1 MLRDFKKYY
10 NSLDK
15 FKKAF
20 WLYLVLIFVEGA
32 MRKWFMPSLSNVW
45 MMCREPIVIW
55 TVLSLIG
62 TQNLRSRVAKAFMI
76 IGCIMML
83 TTLTLGHQ
91 NITVALFGFRIW
103 FFHIPYIFIMSNKLN
118 REDLIRICKFLIL
131 VFIPM
136 TVLYVMQWGAPPS
149 SWLNASVGGIVEEEG
164 TQAVYGAVR
173 PSGTFAHCV
182 ASSYYNPIVICLFC
196 AILFSKKY
204 KELFLVFKK
213 GYIIFSVAVII
224 CLITSVSR
232 GAVIQSILT
241 ILFVAFF
248 LAFTG
253 KTKFLGRIVSGFVG
267 IYALFIILSTVSI
280 DGKNLMAPITD
291 RFETAAA
298 QEGGSSGIMDTRVLE
313 AYKFWNDKGKLLD
326 PPLFGYGIGA
336 GSNYGT
342 QTLHIVNSFYSDSQ
356 AWGLGEWSSQI
367 VTNEMGFLF
376 GGVVF
381 CLRMGLCL
389 YLFFVSAKKLFRN
402 HDVLPLSLWTL
413 SITYFGNGN
422 INLTMSLGW
431 IVVVMILLMLSIRTS
446 EKFQP

>member
-32 MRKWFMPSLSNVW
+32 MRKWFMTSLSNVW

-55 TVLSLIG
+55 TVLSLVG

-91 NITVALFGFRIW
+91 NIWVAFYGFRIW

-149 SWLNASVGGIVEEEG
+149 SILNASIGGGVEEQG
-164 TQAVYGAVR
+164 VQAAYGAVR
-173 PSGTFAHCV
+173 PSGTFGHCV
-182 ASSYYNPIVICLFC
+182 GSSYYNPLVVSLFC
-196 AILFSKKY
+196 VTLFSSYYKHIFSKKH
-204 KELFLVFKK
+204 FL
-213 GYIIFSVAVII
+213 IFAVAVVL

-241 ILFVAFF
+241 ILFIASITILLGNTKTFTKTIVGVIGLF
-248 LAFTG
+248 LL
-253 KTKFLGRIVSGFVG
+253 FLV
-267 IYALFIILSTVSI
+267 LSNVSI
-280 DGKNLMAPITD
+280 EGKSIIAPITD
-291 RFETAAA
+291 RFEMAAE
-298 QEGGSSGIMDTRVLE
+298 QEGGTSGVMSTRVLE
-313 AYKFWNDKGKLLD
+313 PYKFWNDKGILLD
-326 PPLFGYGIGA
+326 PPFFGYGLGA
-336 GSNYGT
+336 GSNFGT

-356 AWGLGEWSSQI
+356 AWGLGEHSSQI

-376 GGVVF
+376 GGIVF
-381 CLRMGLCL
+381 VLRIGFCMF
-389 YLFFVSAKKLFRN
+389 LFFSCIKKLKQN
-402 HDVLPLSLWTL
+402 KDILPITLWTL
-413 SITYFGNGN
+413 SITYFGTGN
-422 INLTMSLGW
+422 LNLTMTLGW
-431 IVVVMILLMLSIRTS
+431 IVIVMILLLTSINTS
-446 EKFQP
+446 TEQKV

>member
-91 NITVALFGFRIW
+91 NVWVAFYGFRIW

-149 SWLNASVGGIVEEEG
+149 SILNASMGGGVEEQG
-164 TQAVYGAVR
+164 VQAAYGAVR
-173 PSGTFAHCV
+173 PSGTFGHCV
-182 ASSYYNPIVICLFC
+182 GSSYYNPLIISLFC
-196 AILFSKKY
+196 VTLFSSYYKHIFSKKH
-204 KELFLVFKK
+204 FL
-213 GYIIFSVAVII
+213 IFAVAVVL

-241 ILFVAFF
+241 ILFIASITILLGNTKTFTKTIVGVIGLF
-248 LAFTG
+248 LL
-253 KTKFLGRIVSGFVG
+253 FLV
-267 IYALFIILSTVSI
+267 LSNVSI
-280 DGKNLMAPITD
+280 EGKSIVAPITN
-291 RFETAAA
+291 RFEMAAE
-298 QEGGSSGIMDTRVLE
+298 QEGGTSGVMSSRVLE
-313 AYKFWNDKGKLLD
+313 PYKFWNDKGKLLD
-326 PPLFGYGIGA
+326 PPFFGYGLGA
-336 GSNYGT
+336 GSNFGT

-356 AWGLGEWSSQI
+356 AWGLGEHSSQI

-376 GGVVF
+376 GGIVF
-381 CLRMGLCL
+381 FLRIGFCMF
-389 YLFFVSAKKLFRN
+389 LFFSCIKKLKQN
-402 HDVLPLSLWTL
+402 KDILPITLWTL
-413 SITYFGNGN
+413 SITYFGTGN
-422 INLTMSLGW
+422 LNLTMTLGW
-431 IVVVMILLMLSIRTS
+431 IVIVMILLLTSINTS
-446 EKFQP
+446 TKQIY

>member
-91 NITVALFGFRIW
+91 NVWVAFYGFRIW

-136 TVLYVMQWGAPPS
+136 TVLYVMQWGAQPS
-149 SWLNASVGGIVEEEG
+149 SILNASMGGGVEEQG
-164 TQAVYGAVR
+164 VQAAYGAVR
-173 PSGTFAHCV
+173 PSGTFGHCV
-182 ASSYYNPIVICLFC
+182 GSSYYNPLIVSLFC
-196 AILFSKKY
+196 VTLFSSYYKHIFSKKH
-204 KELFLVFKK
+204 FL
-213 GYIIFSVAVII
+213 IFAVAVVL

-241 ILFVAFF
+241 ILFIASITILLGNTKTFTKTIVGVIGLF
-248 LAFTG
+248 LL
-253 KTKFLGRIVSGFVG
+253 FLVFSN
-267 IYALFIILSTVSI
+267 VSI
-280 DGKNLMAPITD
+280 EGKSIVAPITD
-291 RFETAAA
+291 RFEMAAE
-298 QEGGSSGIMDTRVLE
+298 QEGGTSGVMSSRVLE
-313 AYKFWNDKGKLLD
+313 PYKFWNDKGILLD
-326 PPLFGYGIGA
+326 PPFFGYGLGA
-336 GSNYGT
+336 GSNFGT

-356 AWGLGEWSSQI
+356 AWGLGEHSSQI

-376 GGVVF
+376 GGIVF
-381 CLRMGLCL
+381 VLRIGFCMF
-389 YLFFVSAKKLFRN
+389 LFFSCIKKLKQN
-402 HDVLPLSLWTL
+402 KDILPITLWTL
-413 SITYFGNGN
+413 SITYFGTGN
-422 INLTMSLGW
+422 LNLTMTLGW
-431 IVVVMILLMLSIRTS
+431 IVIVMILLLTSINTS
-446 EKFQP
+446 TKQIY

>member
-91 NITVALFGFRIW
+91 NVWVAFYGFRIW

-149 SWLNASVGGIVEEEG
+149 SILNASMGGGVEEQG
-164 TQAVYGAVR
+164 VQAAYGAVR
-173 PSGTFAHCV
+173 PSGTFGHCV
-182 ASSYYNPIVICLFC
+182 GSSYYNPLIVSLFC
-196 AILFSKKY
+196 VTLFSSYYKRIFSKKH
-204 KELFLVFKK
+204 FL
-213 GYIIFSVAVII
+213 IFAVAVVL

-241 ILFVAFF
+241 ILFIASITILLGNTKTFTKTIVGVIGLF
-248 LAFTG
+248 LL
-253 KTKFLGRIVSGFVG
+253 FLV
-267 IYALFIILSTVSI
+267 LSNVSI
-280 DGKNLMAPITD
+280 EGKSIVAPITD
-291 RFETAAA
+291 RFEMAAE
-298 QEGGSSGIMDTRVLE
+298 QEGGTSGVMSSRVLE
-313 AYKFWNDKGKLLD
+313 PYKFWNDKGILLD
-326 PPLFGYGIGA
+326 PPFFGYGLGA
-336 GSNYGT
+336 GSNFGT

-356 AWGLGEWSSQI
+356 AWGLGEHSSQI

-376 GGVVF
+376 GGIVF
-381 CLRMGLCL
+381 VLRMGFCMF
-389 YLFFVSAKKLFRN
+389 LFFSCIKKLKQN
-402 HDVLPLSLWTL
+402 KDILPITLWTL
-413 SITYFGNGN
+413 SITYFGTGN
-422 INLTMSLGW
+422 LNLTMTLGW
-431 IVVVMILLMLSIRTS
+431 IVIVMILLLTSINTS
-446 EKFQP
+446 TKQIY

>member
-91 NITVALFGFRIW
+91 NVWVAFYGFRIW

-149 SWLNASVGGIVEEEG
+149 SILNANVGGGVEEQG
-164 TQAVYGAVR
+164 VQAAYGAVR
-173 PSGTFAHCV
+173 PSGTFGHCV
-182 ASSYYNPIVICLFC
+182 GSSYYNPLIVSLFC
-196 AILFSKKY
+196 VTLFSSYYKHIFSKKH
-204 KELFLVFKK
+204 FL
-213 GYIIFSVAVII
+213 IFAVAVVL

-241 ILFVAFF
+241 ILFIASITILLGNTKTFTKTIVGVIGLF
-248 LAFTG
+248 LL
-253 KTKFLGRIVSGFVG
+253 FLV
-267 IYALFIILSTVSI
+267 LSNVSI
-280 DGKNLMAPITD
+280 EGKSIVAPITD
-291 RFETAAA
+291 RFEMAAE
-298 QEGGSSGIMDTRVLE
+298 QEGGTSGVMSSRVLE
-313 AYKFWNDKGKLLD
+313 PYKFWNDKGILLD
-326 PPLFGYGIGA
+326 PPFFGYGLGA
-336 GSNYGT
+336 GSNFGT

-356 AWGLGEWSSQI
+356 AWGLGEHSSQI

-376 GGVVF
+376 GGIVF
-381 CLRMGLCL
+381 FLRIGFCMF
-389 YLFFVSAKKLFRN
+389 LFFSCIKKLKQN
-402 HDVLPLSLWTL
+402 KDILPITLWTL
-413 SITYFGNGN
+413 SITYFGTGN
-422 INLTMSLGW
+422 LNLTMTLGW
-431 IVVVMILLMLSIRTS
+431 IVIVMILLLTSINTS
-446 EKFQP
+446 TKQIY

>member
-91 NITVALFGFRIW
+91 NVWVAFYGFRIW

-136 TVLYVMQWGAPPS
+136 TVLYGMQWGAPPS
-149 SWLNASVGGIVEEEG
+149 SILNASMGGGVEEQG
-164 TQAVYGAVR
+164 VQAAYGAVR
-173 PSGTFAHCV
+173 PSGTFGHCV
-182 ASSYYNPIVICLFC
+182 GSSYYNPLIVSLFC
-196 AILFSKKY
+196 VTLFSSYYKRIFSKKH
-204 KELFLVFKK
+204 FL
-213 GYIIFSVAVII
+213 IFAVAVVL

-241 ILFVAFF
+241 ILFIASITILLGNTKTFTKTIVGVIGLF
-248 LAFTG
+248 LL
-253 KTKFLGRIVSGFVG
+253 FLV
-267 IYALFIILSTVSI
+267 LSNVSI
-280 DGKNLMAPITD
+280 EGKSIVAPITD
-291 RFETAAA
+291 RFEMAAE
-298 QEGGSSGIMDTRVLE
+298 QEGGTSGVMSSRVLE
-313 AYKFWNDKGKLLD
+313 PYKFWNDKGILLD
-326 PPLFGYGIGA
+326 PPFFGYGLGA
-336 GSNYGT
+336 GSNFGT

-356 AWGLGEWSSQI
+356 AWGLGEHSSQI

-376 GGVVF
+376 GGIVF
-381 CLRMGLCL
+381 VLRMGFCMF
-389 YLFFVSAKKLFRN
+389 LFFSCIKKLKQN
-402 HDVLPLSLWTL
+402 KDILPITLWTL
-413 SITYFGNGN
+413 SITYFGTGN
-422 INLTMSLGW
+422 LNLTMTLGW
-431 IVVVMILLMLSIRTS
+431 IVIVMILLLTSINTS
-446 EKFQP
+446 TKQIY

>member
-91 NITVALFGFRIW
+91 NVWVAFYGFRIW

-136 TVLYVMQWGAPPS
+136 TALYVMQWGAPPS
-149 SWLNASVGGIVEEEG
+149 SILNASMGGGVEEQG
-164 TQAVYGAVR
+164 VQAAYGAVR
-173 PSGTFAHCV
+173 PSGTFGHCV
-182 ASSYYNPIVICLFC
+182 GSSYYNPLIVSLFC
-196 AILFSKKY
+196 VTLFSSYYKHIFSKKH
-204 KELFLVFKK
+204 FL
-213 GYIIFSVAVII
+213 IFAVAVVL

-241 ILFVAFF
+241 ILFIASITILLGNTKTFTKTIVGVIGLF
-248 LAFTG
+248 LL
-253 KTKFLGRIVSGFVG
+253 FLV
-267 IYALFIILSTVSI
+267 LSNVSI
-280 DGKNLMAPITD
+280 EGKSIVAPITD
-291 RFETAAA
+291 RFEMAAE
-298 QEGGSSGIMDTRVLE
+298 QEGGTSGVMSSRVFE
-313 AYKFWNDKGKLLD
+313 PYKFWNDKGKLLD
-326 PPLFGYGIGA
+326 PPFFGYGLGA
-336 GSNYGT
+336 GSNFGT

-356 AWGLGEWSSQI
+356 AWGLGEHSSQI

-376 GGVVF
+376 GGIVF
-381 CLRMGLCL
+381 FLRIGFCMF
-389 YLFFVSAKKLFRN
+389 LFFSCIKKLKQN
-402 HDVLPLSLWTL
+402 KDILPITLWTL
-413 SITYFGNGN
+413 SITYFGTGN
-422 INLTMSLGW
+422 LNLTMTLGW
-431 IVVVMILLMLSIRTS
+431 IVIVMVLLLTSINTS
-446 EKFQP
+446 TKQMY

>member
-91 NITVALFGFRIW
+91 NVWVAFYGFRIW

-149 SWLNASVGGIVEEEG
+149 SILNASMGGGVEEQG
-164 TQAVYGAVR
+164 VQAAYGAVR
-173 PSGTFAHCV
+173 PSGTFGHCV
-182 ASSYYNPIVICLFC
+182 GSSYYNPLIVSLFC
-196 AILFSKKY
+196 VTLFSSYYKHIFSKKH
-204 KELFLVFKK
+204 FL
-213 GYIIFSVAVII
+213 IFAVAVVL

-241 ILFVAFF
+241 ILFIASITILLGNTKTFTKTIVGVIGLF
-248 LAFTG
+248 LL
-253 KTKFLGRIVSGFVG
+253 FLV
-267 IYALFIILSTVSI
+267 LSNVSI
-280 DGKNLMAPITD
+280 EGKSIVAPITD
-291 RFETAAA
+291 RFEMAAE
-298 QEGGSSGIMDTRVLE
+298 QEGGTSGVMSSRVLE
-313 AYKFWNDKGKLLD
+313 PYKFWNDKGKLLD
-326 PPLFGYGIGA
+326 PPFFGYGLGA
-336 GSNYGT
+336 GSNFGT

-356 AWGLGEWSSQI
+356 AWGLGEHSSQI

-376 GGVVF
+376 GGIVF
-381 CLRMGLCL
+381 FLRIGFCMF
-389 YLFFVSAKKLFRN
+389 LFFSCIKKLKQN
-402 HDVLPLSLWTL
+402 KDILPITLWTL
-413 SITYFGNGN
+413 SITYFGTGN
-422 INLTMSLGW
+422 LNLTMTLGW
-431 IVVVMILLMLSIRTS
+431 IVIVMILLLTSINTS
-446 EKFQP
+446 TKQIY

>member
-20 WLYLVLIFVEGA
+20 GLYLVLIFVEGA

-91 NITVALFGFRIW
+91 NVWVAFYGFRIW

-149 SWLNASVGGIVEEEG
+149 SILNASMGGGVEEQG
-164 TQAVYGAVR
+164 VQAVYGAVR
-173 PSGTFAHCV
+173 PSGTFGHCV
-182 ASSYYNPIVICLFC
+182 GSSYYNPLIVSLFC
-196 AILFSKKY
+196 VTLFSSYYKHIFSKKH
-204 KELFLVFKK
+204 FL
-213 GYIIFSVAVII
+213 IFAVAVVL

-241 ILFVAFF
+241 ILFIASITILLGNTKTFTKTIVGVIGLF
-248 LAFTG
+248 LL
-253 KTKFLGRIVSGFVG
+253 FLV
-267 IYALFIILSTVSI
+267 LSNVSI
-280 DGKNLMAPITD
+280 EGKSIVAPITD
-291 RFETAAA
+291 RFEMAAE
-298 QEGGSSGIMDTRVLE
+298 QEGGTSGVMSSRVLE
-313 AYKFWNDKGKLLD
+313 PYKFWNDKGILLD
-326 PPLFGYGIGA
+326 PPFFGYGLGA
-336 GSNYGT
+336 GSNFGT

-356 AWGLGEWSSQI
+356 AWGLGEHSSQI

-376 GGVVF
+376 GGIVF
-381 CLRMGLCL
+381 FLRIGFCMF
-389 YLFFVSAKKLFRN
+389 LFFSCIKKLKQN
-402 HDVLPLSLWTL
+402 KDILPITLWTL
-413 SITYFGNGN
+413 SITYFGTGN
-422 INLTMSLGW
+422 LNLTMTLGW
-431 IVVVMILLMLSIRTS
+431 IVIVMILLLTSINTS
-446 EKFQP
+446 TKQIY

>member
-91 NITVALFGFRIW
+91 NVWVAFYGFRIW

-149 SWLNASVGGIVEEEG
+149 SILNASMGGGVEEQG
-164 TQAVYGAVR
+164 VQAAYGAVR
-173 PSGTFAHCV
+173 PSGTFGHCV
-182 ASSYYNPIVICLFC
+182 ASSYYNPLIVSLFC
-196 AILFSKKY
+196 VTLFSSYYKHIFSKKH
-204 KELFLVFKK
+204 FL
-213 GYIIFSVAVII
+213 IFAVAVVL

-241 ILFVAFF
+241 ILFIASITILLGNTKTFTKTIVGVIGLF
-248 LAFTG
+248 LL
-253 KTKFLGRIVSGFVG
+253 FLV
-267 IYALFIILSTVSI
+267 LSNVSI
-280 DGKNLMAPITD
+280 EGKSIVAPITD
-291 RFETAAA
+291 RFEMAAD
-298 QEGGSSGIMDTRVLE
+298 QEGGTSGVMSSRVLE
-313 AYKFWNDKGKLLD
+313 PYKFWNDKGILLD
-326 PPLFGYGIGA
+326 PPFFGYGLGA
-336 GSNYGT
+336 GSNFGT

-356 AWGLGEWSSQI
+356 AWGLGEHSSQI

-376 GGVVF
+376 GGIVF
-381 CLRMGLCL
+381 VLRIGFCMF
-389 YLFFVSAKKLFRN
+389 LFFSCIKKLKQN
-402 HDVLPLSLWTL
+402 KDILPITLWTL
-413 SITYFGNGN
+413 SITYFGTGN
-422 INLTMSLGW
+422 LNLTMTLGW
-431 IVVVMILLMLSIRTS
+431 IVIVMVLLLTSINTS
-446 EKFQP
+446 TKQMY